1 MTAADATVEDLRL
14 KTVTIEVN
22 DHEEVRSVSAYESRG
37 RRHTVSKPSEVRLIV
52 QTLSGTSEDT
62 FESDQKLQDVIDKAF
77 RTLDIKPSPGDVW
90 QLRYENVVLDPQT
103 TIEENDL
110 PDGATLQ
117 LAPHEGGGG
126 R

>member
-1 MTAADATVEDLRL
+1 M
-14 KTVTIEVN
+14 
-22 DHEEVRSVSAYESRG
+22 
-37 RRHTVSKPSEVRLIV
+37 SKPSDVHLIV

-62 FESDQKLQDVIDKAF
+62 FGSDEKLQDVIDKAF
-77 RTLDIKPSPGDVW
+77 RTLDIKPSPGEVW
-90 QLRYENVVLDPQT
+90 QLRYESVVLDPQT

-117 LAPHEGGGG
+117 LAPREGGGG